1 VRYLLRGEAPSE
13 VLHAVAAPRRA
24 LPCLSDHLVSGCSGM
39 GGRLHTPH
47 PSYLGPSPQLD
58 AQRELGH
65 HLCHPGGAACARR
78 ERCFTFREQIGANL
92 HTWCTLVLSVAVAHA
107 SKHHAHASLSADS
120 NASRIAIHAS
130 THKQEQLTLVR
141 TYCTRAK
148 LRLLALTAEQLGT
161 MEPLVPWRCATSSAS
176 SRISLC
182 ALTEHVAQQP

>member
-78 ERCFTFREQIGANL
+78 ERCFTFREQMGEHLGGGKGDGQACLPLFVGRHVPIATVAGEWL
-92 HTWCTLVLSVAVAHA
+92 LVLAAGCWLLQRRSGNGAAHEREPA
-107 SKHHAHASLSADS
+107 MLAQAGCLC
-120 NASRIAIHAS
+120 
-130 THKQEQLTLVR
+130 VR
-141 TYCTRAK
+141 AR
-148 LRLLALTAEQLGT
+148 
-161 MEPLVPWRCATSSAS
+161 
-176 SRISLC
+176 
-182 ALTEHVAQQP
+182 